1 MCCKLWRFGGWLMR
15 ALGLRLTW
23 VLTLIAFFASS
34 GGARVT
40 RVEIL
45 SRADVQ
51 DGRAFGLAGGYERII
66 GRVYFAVSP
75 ENVHNRQIVDLD
87 RAPRNAQGE
96 VEFSADL
103 YLYKPKDMNKGN
115 NAVLFEVSNRGGRGI
130 LRLVNGGNSSDP
142 NAEFG
147 DGFLLRE
154 GYTIAWL
161 GWQFDVAEDGQK
173 LGLSAPVAHDSGGKE
188 IRGLVRSD
196 FTPSQKRNDMPLGH
210 ILLGPGGG
218 KSYPVYDPAGARNVL
233 SVRDTP
239 DGPRQPI
246 SRSQWSFGHSV
257 EGKPTADPHFIHLH
271 GGFLP
276 GKIYEVV
283 YEAKDPVVAGAGL
296 AAVRDF
302 LSNLKYDPQATA
314 PVHRVYAV
322 GISQSGRF
330 LRHFLYQD
338 FNTDE
343 QGRQVLDGVIAHVAG
358 AGRGSFN
365 HRFAQPSRDAQPLSS
380 IFFPTDLF
388 PYTDLP
394 ESDPETGETAG
405 LLDAASK
412 SHAAPKIFFTNTS
425 YEYWGRS
432 ASLIHTSG
440 DGLKDAVPGENAR
453 IYFLAGLQHFS
464 ATFPPQK
471 VTSGSPDSTAQQRH
485 NPNPVQWFWRALITD
500 MDQWVK
506 DGTPPPPNTY
516 PKIADS
522 TLVPLGKWTFPRI
535 PGVNRPHEVNLAYH
549 LDFGPQWKSGI
560 VSNEPPKVGKPF
572 AVLVPQ
578 TDADGN
584 DLGGVRLP
592 ELQVPLATYT
602 GWNLRDP
609 SIGAPEL
616 RLSFLGS
623 FLPFA
628 RNAAERE
635 KSGDSR
641 LSVAE
646 RYASRE
652 QYMGKFAEAAMNMIK
667 ERFLL
672 REDLPTVLERGQRE
686 WNEVAGQK

>member
-1 MCCKLWRFGGWLMR
+1 MHPLR
-15 ALGLRLTW
+15 LRLTW

-34 GGARVT
+34 ADAHVT

-45 SRADVQ
+45 SRADIQ
-51 DGRAFGLAGGYERII
+51 DGRAFGLAGAYERII
-66 GRVYFAVSP
+66 SRVYFAVNP
-75 ENVHNRQIVDLD
+75 ENIHNRQIVDLD
-87 RAPRNAQGE
+87 KAPRNAQGE

-103 YLYKPKDMNKGN
+103 YLFKPKDMAKGN
-115 NAVLFEVSNRGGRGI
+115 GAVLFEVSNRGGRGI

-161 GWQFDVAEDGQK
+161 GWQFDVAGQGQN
-173 LGLSAPVAHDSGGKE
+173 LRFSAPVAHDPGGKE

-196 FTPSQKRNDMPLGH
+196 FTPSQKRDDMPLGH
-210 ILLGPGGG
+210 ILLGPAGG
-218 KSYPVYDPAGARNVL
+218 KSYPVDDPASPKNVL
-233 SVRDTP
+233 TVRDAP
-239 DGPRQPI
+239 DGPRQVIP
-246 SRSQWSFGHSV
+246 RGQWSFAHSV
-257 EGKPTADPHFIHLH
+257 EGQLVTDPHFIHLD

-302 LSNLKYDPQATA
+302 LSYLKYDPQATA
-314 PVHRVYAV
+314 PVRRVYAV

-338 FNTDE
+338 FNADE
-343 QGRQVLDGVIAHVAG
+343 QGRQVMDGVIAHVAG

-394 ESDPETGETAG
+394 ETDPETNKTAG

-412 SHAAPKIFFTNTS
+412 SHTAPKIFFTNTS

-432 ASLIHTSG
+432 ASLIHTSA
-440 DGLKDAVPGENAR
+440 DGLKDATPGEIVR

-464 ATFPPQK
+464 APFPPQRA
-471 VTSGSPDSTAQQRH
+471 TTGSPDSTAQQRH

-522 TLVPLGKWTFPRI
+522 TLVPLSKWTFPRI
-535 PGVNRPHEVNLAYH
+535 SGVNTPHEMNLAYH
-549 LDFGPQWKSGI
+549 LDFGSQWKSGI

-572 AVLVPQ
+572 SVLLPQ

-602 GWNLRDP
+602 GWNLRDS
-609 SIGAPEL
+609 SIGAPGL

-628 RNAAERE
+628 RNASERE
-635 KSGDSR
+635 KSGDPR
-641 LSVAE
+641 PSVAE
-646 RYASRE
+646 RYVSRE
-652 QYMGKFAEAAMNMIK
+652 EYMGKFAEAAMNLIK

-672 REDLPTVLERGQRE
+672 REDLTAVLERGQRE
-686 WNEVAGQK
+686 WNEIAGQK

>member
-1 MCCKLWRFGGWLMR
+1 
-15 ALGLRLTW
+15 LTW

-34 GGARVT
+34 ADAHVT

-45 SRADVQ
+45 SHADIQ
-51 DGRAFGLAGGYERII
+51 DGRAFGLAGAYERII
-66 GRVYFAVSP
+66 GRVYFAVNP
-75 ENVHNRQIVDLD
+75 ENIHNRPIVDLD
-87 RAPRNAQGE
+87 KAPRNAQGE

-103 YLYKPKDMNKGN
+103 YLFKPKDMAKGN
-115 NAVLFEVSNRGGRGI
+115 NAVLFEVSNRGGKGI
-130 LRLVNGGNSSDP
+130 LRLVNGGNTSDP
-142 NAEFG
+142 NNELG

-161 GWQFDVAEDGQK
+161 GWQFDVADQGQN
-173 LGLSAPVAHDSGGKE
+173 LRLSAPVAHDPGGKE

-196 FTPSQKRNDMPLGH
+196 FTPSQKRDDMPLGH
-210 ILLGPGGG
+210 ILLGPAGG
-218 KSYPVYDPAGARNVL
+218 KSYTVDDRASPKNVL
-233 SVRDTP
+233 TVRDAP
-239 DGPRQPI
+239 DGPRQVIP
-246 SRSQWSFGHSV
+246 RGRWSFAHSV
-257 EGKPTADPHFIHLH
+257 EGQLVTDPHFIHLD

-283 YEAKDPVVAGAGL
+283 YEAKDPAVAGAGL

-302 LSNLKYDPQATA
+302 LSYLKYDPQATA
-314 PVHRVYAV
+314 PVRRVYAV

-338 FNTDE
+338 FNADE
-343 QGRQVLDGVIAHVAG
+343 QGRQVMDGVIAHVAG

-394 ESDPETGETAG
+394 EADPESGETAG
-405 LLDAASK
+405 LLDAASR
-412 SHAAPKIFFTNTS
+412 SHTVPKIFFTNTS
-425 YEYWGRS
+425 YEYWGRC
-432 ASLIHTSG
+432 ASLIHTST
-440 DGLKDAVPGENAR
+440 DGLKDAAPGENAR
-453 IYFLAGLQHFS
+453 IYLLAGLQHFS
-464 ATFPPQK
+464 AAFPPQK
-471 VTSGSPDSTAQQRH
+471 ATTGSPDSTAQQRH

-500 MDQWVK
+500 LDQWVK

-522 TLVPLGKWTFPRI
+522 TLVPLSKWTFPRI
-535 PGVNRPHEVNLAYH
+535 PGVNTPHEMNLAYH
-549 LDFGPQWKSGI
+549 LDFGSQWRSGI
-560 VSNEPPKVGKPF
+560 ISNEPPKVGKTF
-572 AVLVPQ
+572 SVLVPQ

-609 SIGAPEL
+609 SIGAPDR

-628 RNAAERE
+628 RDASERE
-635 KSGDSR
+635 KSADPR
-641 LSVAE
+641 RSVAE
-646 RYASRE
+646 RYVSRE
-652 QYMGKFAEAAMNMIK
+652 QYMGKFAEAAMNLIK

-672 REDLPTVLERGQRE
+672 REDLTAVLERGQRE
-686 WNEVAGQK
+686 WNEIAGQK